1 MIKVHFFNKTKEDTK
16 LQEKLI
22 RSIFSNLDKK
32 ETFNVIFMDNEQIR
46 EINLMYRE
54 IDKATDV
61 ISFPD
66 KEDDYIGDIFISLER
81 ANEQALEYGHSY
93 EREVGFL
100 AVHGYLHLL
109 GYDHHNETDEKIM
122 IEKQNEI
129 LKLAKLERVQ
139 NE

>member
-66 KEDDYIGDIFISLER
+66 KEDNYIGDIFISLER

>member
-1 MIKVHFFNKTKEDTK
+1 MIKVHFFNKTKEETK

-22 RSIFSNLDKK
+22 RSIFSNLDRK
-32 ETFNVIFMDNEQIR
+32 ETFNVIFMNNEQIT

-129 LKLAKLERVQ
+129 LKLAKLERIQ

>member
-22 RSIFSNLDKK
+22 RSIFSNLDRK
-32 ETFNVIFMDNEQIR
+32 ETFNVIFMNNEQIT

-129 LKLAKLERVQ
+129 LKLAKLERIQ

>member
-22 RSIFSNLDKK
+22 RSIFSNLDRK
-32 ETFNVIFMDNEQIR
+32 ETFNVIFMNNEQIT

>member
-122 IEKQNEI
+122 VEKQNEI

>member
-22 RSIFSNLDKK
+22 RSIFSNLDRK
-32 ETFNVIFMDNEQIR
+32 ETFNVIFMNNEQIT

-81 ANEQALEYGHSY
+81 ASEQALEYGHSY